1 MFKGLCMGK
10 ATRIMVPR
18 ILPLRGVDADPV
30 QAVLKLKRVRFA
42 WVPLLAS
49 STPKPKTLNPKP

>member
-1 MFKGLCMGK
+1 MGK